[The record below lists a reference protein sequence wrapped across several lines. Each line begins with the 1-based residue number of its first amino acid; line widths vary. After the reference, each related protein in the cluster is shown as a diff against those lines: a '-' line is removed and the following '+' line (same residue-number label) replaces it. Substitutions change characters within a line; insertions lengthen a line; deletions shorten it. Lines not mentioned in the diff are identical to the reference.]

1 MAGRIGPALAVS
13 VATEADRDFA
23 GARRLIVTRSPASV
37 PKTGQGPWF
46 GFTAW
51 FGGGDEVAP
60 YIRRCRFEV
69 LPQPRASDHQHL
81 SNALLPR
88 PWRPRNRSGDRWTR
102 AHHRGMQSRDS
113 VPASDRCAL
122 LRRCRR
128 YV

>member
-69 LPQPRASDHQHL
+69 PSQPRASDHQHL
-81 SNALLPR
+81 SNALSR
-88 PWRPRNRSGDRWTR
+88 VRGVHEIDQETRSVHD
-102 AHHRGMQSRDS
+102 H
-113 VPASDRCAL
+113 PAATT
-122 LRRCRR
+122 
-128 YV
+128 